1 MVSLGGSVGQASL
14 SGYGHDPTPDIKPR
28 ASGYLAQWEG
38 LFFPYLCLSS
48 LLMFALSHINTIFKN
63 KKCYL
68 KQKLR
73 QLFQNIF
80 IQEMFELPNMK
91 NRPYLWHTT
100 VFLQGQRLKVMHVKE
115 NTGRLAS
122 VVITSSPCTPTTPL
136 RNYIGWAGATLR
148 NGRPHRG
155 TWLAEWLPAQADTTC
170 RMSWP
175 DPPALIF
182 WTLGPRVPKAY
193 YNLLLSPPIYIH
205 PSYSSGSRSPT
216 HPQKHPFPKPL
227 HTFRP
232 PSSPHSPLGL
242 QSFVGSE
249 GTIYS
254 QAQRGRFS
262 FWGGKVASRQNVAFL
277 QALLFSFPAPA
288 LVFQLFPGWQ
298 DLLYKIQC
306 RCLHIYMYIYK
317 ENICSYF
324 YLLIYL

>member
-14 SGYGHDPTPDIKPR
+14 SGYGHDPTPDIKPC

-115 NTGRLAS
+115 STGRLAS

-136 RNYIGWAGATLR
+136 RKYIG
-148 NGRPHRG
+148 
-155 TWLAEWLPAQADTTC
+155 
-170 RMSWP
+170 
-175 DPPALIF
+175 
-182 WTLGPRVPKAY
+182 
-193 YNLLLSPPIYIH
+193 
-205 PSYSSGSRSPT
+205 
-216 HPQKHPFPKPL
+216 
-227 HTFRP
+227 
-232 PSSPHSPLGL
+232 
-242 QSFVGSE
+242 
-249 GTIYS
+249 
-254 QAQRGRFS
+254 
-262 FWGGKVASRQNVAFL
+262 
-277 QALLFSFPAPA
+277 
-288 LVFQLFPGWQ
+288 
-298 DLLYKIQC
+298 
-306 RCLHIYMYIYK
+306 
-317 ENICSYF
+317 
-324 YLLIYL
+324 

>member
-1 MVSLGGSVGQASL
+1 ML
-14 SGYGHDPTPDIKPR
+14 
-28 ASGYLAQWEG
+28 
-38 LFFPYLCLSS
+38 
-48 LLMFALSHINTIFKN
+48 
-63 KKCYL
+63 
-68 KQKLR
+68 
-73 QLFQNIF
+73 
-80 IQEMFELPNMK
+80 ELPNMK

-100 VFLQGQRLKVMHVKE
+100 VFLQGQWLNVMHVKE
-115 NTGRLAS
+115 STGRLAS

-227 HTFRP
+227 EVHYLWVIIHHSIKRAAYLFRKSMTSRG
-232 PSSPHSPLGL
+232 SSTWVWFPL
-242 QSFVGSE
+242 
-249 GTIYS
+249 
-254 QAQRGRFS
+254 
-262 FWGGKVASRQNVAFL
+262 
-277 QALLFSFPAPA
+277 
-288 LVFQLFPGWQ
+288 
-298 DLLYKIQC
+298 
-306 RCLHIYMYIYK
+306 
-317 ENICSYF
+317 
-324 YLLIYL
+324 